1 MTLVPGHPAIEWMRA
16 AAVLAAECT
25 IRQPHDAPIA
35 PREGWPGT
43 AAEWGPM
50 AGSAAAI
57 GLLPGEWVT
66 AAAAAA
72 ELHPDA
78 AAAFSIL
85 AENERVALPVP
96 AGLARIAVVGLGLD
110 FDEMLAAAL
119 APSTAVER
127 VEVPGYALPA
137 AQTGLRLTAEA
148 LAGLLGRRTA
158 PQGSREAA
166 THRPVFPRAARAAL
180 RILSEDGTV
189 WIRGRSRRLARQ
201 LAFDVAALHPSSAA
215 VFVPARPDEP
225 VPAPGTAPADAL
237 EVLDLFELDGL
248 PRLPA
253 GDRQRVVVAPERFEH
268 PGVRGIDAPVPGP
281 AETAQIWA
289 SARLPEPDRARLAA
303 RFRLTL
309 LELREAEREAGTLA
323 AIDHADPAADPGAD
337 PSADPDAPPDA
348 AALER
353 AVRSAGARRMG
364 PFVTV
369 VDTAVTLDDLV
380 ATPEMHA
387 RLADAVAWRRNDDWV
402 WQEMA
407 LPADGADSRGL
418 SLLFSGPP
426 GGGKTFAAR
435 CLANSLG
442 LNLYRVDLSQVVS
455 KYIGETEKR
464 LAQIF
469 DEAEAGHGILFFDEA
484 DAVFGQRSEVKDAHD
499 RYANIEVGFLLQ
511 RVESFGGVLVLAT
524 NLRANLDPAF
534 LRRIQLLVEFPMP
547 GRRERAVL
555 WDRNLPATRWR
566 GADLDVEDLAARF
579 RISGGNVRNV
589 AVAAAHRA
597 AQDRAPVGMRH
608 LAPALYRELEK
619 SGHPRGRAELGQ
631 LADHLEGL
639 R

>member
-1 MTLVPGHPAIEWMRA
+1 MTLIPASPAIEWMRD
-16 AAVLAAECT
+16 AAVLAAECS

-43 AAEWGPM
+43 TAAWDRM
-50 AGSAAAI
+50 AGRAAAI
-57 GLLPGEWVT
+57 DLPAATWVT

-96 AGLARIAVVGLGLD
+96 AGLARIAVAGLGLT

-119 APSTAVER
+119 APSTTVDR
-127 VEVPGYALPA
+127 VEIPGHTLPA
-137 AQTGLRLTAEA
+137 AQTGLRLSAEA
-148 LAGLLGRRTA
+148 LADLLGRRTDLL
-158 PQGSREAA
+158 GSRDAA
-166 THRPVFPRAARAAL
+166 THRPVFPEAARAARRVL
-180 RILSEDGTV
+180 AEDGTV

-201 LAFDVAALHPSSAA
+201 LAFDVAALHPSAAA
-215 VFVPARPDEP
+215 VFLPAPPGQP
-225 VPAPGTAPADAL
+225 VPASGTAAVDAL
-237 EVLDLFELDGL
+237 EVLDLFELDGP
-248 PRLPA
+248 PRLIL
-253 GDRQRVVVAPERFEH
+253 GDRERVVVAPERFEH

-281 AETAQIWA
+281 VETAAIWA
-289 SARLPEPDRARLAA
+289 TARLPEPDRAQLAA

-309 LELREAEREAGTLA
+309 PELREAEREAGTLA
-323 AIDHADPAADPGAD
+323 AVGG
-337 PSADPDAPPDA
+337 ADPDARPDA
-348 AALER
+348 AALAR
-353 AVRSAGARRMG
+353 AVRAAGARRMG

-369 VDTAVTLDDLV
+369 VDTTVTLDDLV

-402 WQEMA
+402 WQQMG
-407 LPADGADSRGL
+407 LPSDGADARGL

-469 DEAEAGHGILFFDEA
+469 DEAEAGHGVLFFDEA

-511 RVESFGGVLVLAT
+511 RVESFGGVMVLAT

-534 LRRIQLLVEFPMP
+534 LRRIQLLVEFPLP
-547 GRRERAVL
+547 GRQERAVL
-555 WDRNLPATRWR
+555 WDRNLPPPRWR
-566 GADLDVEDLAARF
+566 GDDLDVADLAARF

-619 SGHPRGRAELGQ
+619 SGHPRGRAELGR

-639 R
+639 G